1 MGAIMSVILCWAALA
16 FTGVFSAMAAND
28 LKKITSSKPSTDE
41 GVAMQQIAK
50 SARSKDIWIS
60 VASFLTLVVTLLIT
74 IFLF

>member
-16 FTGVFSAMAAND
+16 FTGVFAAMAAND
-28 LKKITSSKPSTDE
+28 LKKITSQTPADDAGKILQE
-41 GVAMQQIAK
+41 IAK

-60 VASFLTLVVTLLIT
+60 VASFVTLVVTLLIT